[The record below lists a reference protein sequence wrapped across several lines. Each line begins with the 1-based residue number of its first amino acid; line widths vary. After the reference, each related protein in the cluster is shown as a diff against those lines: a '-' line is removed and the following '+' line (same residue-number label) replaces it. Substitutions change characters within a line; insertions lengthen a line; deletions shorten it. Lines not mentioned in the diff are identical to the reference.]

1 MSSIAAP
8 WIPWT
13 NQNSPLL
20 PLNAPSNQPSV
31 ANLWWSIYHMTSG
44 EGDSRSTIGRQR
56 RRELTVT
63 ASVLSYNSH
72 ATLPRVIEGIESQ
85 SRPPD
90 RVIIVDN
97 GSDEET
103 LRYLRQ
109 LPSRYEVIFL
119 PENIGLGAGHN
130 TGWRRALED
139 PQCEYLW
146 TLENDSIPPE
156 KCLERLMEAA
166 DQLGTEGLQFGA
178 ICPRQSHPDSPK
190 EPRQEPPRVAAK
202 MTFNG
207 TLIPRSSVQKVGF
220 LREDFFIDQ
229 DDWEFAHRLV
239 TARLPIFVDP
249 QTLIVHL
256 GKGRGANTVLRLYY
270 RVRNETFLRKHV
282 KRSGWATVES
292 VAKCAWSVVRT
303 AIAIR
308 GDEKWR
314 RIQARVTATRDG
326 LRADLGKKNYAF
338 LSD

>member
-1 MSSIAAP
+1 
-8 WIPWT
+8 
-13 NQNSPLL
+13 
-20 PLNAPSNQPSV
+20 
-31 ANLWWSIYHMTSG
+31 MTSG

-139 PQCEYLW
+139 PRCEYLW
-146 TLENDSIPPE
+146 TLENDSIPPAD
-156 KCLERLMEAA
+156 CLEGLITAA
-166 DQLGTEGLQFGA
+166 RDVASNDPRFGA
-178 ICPRQSHPDSPK
+178 IRPIQIHPDKPKSPK
-190 EPRQEPPRVAAK
+190 DEPPQVVSK

-207 TLIPRSSVQKVGF
+207 CLIPRSSIEKVGM

-229 DDWEFAHRLV
+229 DDWEFANRLMSADL
-239 TARLPIFVDP
+239 TIYANPRTTIF
-249 QTLIVHL
+249 HL
-256 GKGRGANTVLRLYY
+256 GKGKGTNTVLRLYY
-270 RVRNETFLRKHV
+270 RVRNGTYLRKHV
-282 KRSGWATVES
+282 KHSRWATVES
-292 VAKCAWSVVRT
+292 LSRCAWSIVRT
-303 AIAIR
+303 LATD
-308 GDEKWR
+308 DEKWR

-326 LRADLGKKNYAF
+326 LRGDLGKKEYAF